1 MNLPGVI
8 IKVKFTSGFKDGNV
22 SPETFKANQIVE
34 LTAEQAQ
41 LARSSGAR
49 FDVLET
55 KLPPPVPSPAADPEP
70 EPVKT
75 PRKKKAGK
83 GGA

>member
-22 SPETFKANQIVE
+22 SPQTFKANQIVE

-41 LARSSGAR
+41 LARASGAR

-55 KLPPPVPSPAADPEP
+55 KLPPSSPAAAE
-70 EPVKT
+70 K
-75 PRKKKAGK
+75 PRGKKAGK
-83 GGA
+83 DAA